1 MSYILVHVGLFECFH
16 DPPLPWYNRP
26 GWLGIKKNK
35 LLTII
40 YQTLTGSTESSTCKC
55 VLFAYIYTQGMLAYG
70 LVQRY
75 NATPKRIFT
84 VAISTSL
91 YRNPIYTT
99 VQPTGLDT
107 YPVPWCIRQQRLL
120 VTWVDPG
127 QRKWLLVVTAALTA
141 SSRHPDQAR
150 SKQKKTRQV
159 SVCSAGISKT
169 LLLCWHSC
177 LKPSQGCASQVADTC
192 DPLFCPHTQLSGQQ
206 VNGQRAL
213 ILSYASPWAEVW
225 TDV

>member
-1 MSYILVHVGLFECFH
+1 MSYILVHAGLFECFH

-127 QRKWLLVVTAALTA
+127 QRKRLLVVTAALTA

-150 SKQKKTRQV
+150 SKQQKPRGK
-159 SVCSAGISKT
+159 SACVV
-169 LLLCWHSC
+169 LVYPRHCYC
-177 LKPSQGCASQVADTC
+177 ADTPVWSHHKDVQVRLLIPVIHC
-192 DPLFCPHTQLSGQQ
+192 FAHTHNCLDSK
-206 VNGQRAL
+206 
-213 ILSYASPWAEVW
+213 
-225 TDV
+225 